1 MRFLFILLFLPL
13 FTIGQKGNLT
23 GIVKDHSTGEAVIGA
38 YIYISD
44 EYRAK
49 ADFDGSYTISG
60 LPYGD
65 YKVRV
70 SMMLYDTL
78 IMYVTI
84 EQPSVNLDFSLGNT
98 QEMEEVEVVGQLAID
113 RKTPVAVSRLTAQ
126 DINEQLGSQELP
138 MLLNSTPGVHATQ
151 QGGGDGDARI
161 TIRGFN
167 QRNVGVM
174 IDGVPVNDMENGW
187 VYWSNWFGLDQITN
201 QIQVQRGL
209 GATKLAMPS
218 VGGTM
223 NIITQ
228 PTGGKRQIK
237 VNQEYGAGNF
247 LRTSLSYKSGQ
258 LKNGWGVLF
267 SGSYKEG
274 DGWVDGLFTRGAF
287 YYLKVQKQM
296 GDHLLS
302 VSAFGAPQEHGQR
315 SFNQP
320 IKYWNSEFARNQG
333 VEVSDTAQ
341 NLDFGIRHNQHWG
354 YQTDENG
361 NRIARSERRNY
372 YHKPQITFK
381 DFWKV
386 NERLSWS
393 TMAYLSIGRG
403 GGERL
408 RNSGAI
414 IRDDEGLV
422 DWDEIIRA
430 NQVKLL
436 FGQEYSTADP
446 AYHPTLLKSSQVLT
460 ASVNNHMWIGGV
472 TQFDYKMNEVWNF
485 SGGLD
490 YRYYVGEHYTE
501 LRDLLG
507 GDYWVNNQDQNDPNA
522 MKVVGDKVGW
532 QPYHNHRDA
541 IVQWAGGFGQAEYS
555 KGRWSAFVNLSS
567 VVNGYKGIDYHKQK
581 ELHLNDSIYYIG
593 ATDTLN
599 VDGRT
604 YNNDSPELQYN
615 QTEYKW
621 IPGFTIKSG
630 ANFNVTERS
639 NLFVNLGYLSRTPQF
654 SNVIDN
660 NTNEYFA
667 EILNENIYAFEMGYG
682 YRSKKFSFNVNS
694 YFTYWQNKPFP
705 FGVAVPDPQD
715 PTQFIR
721 ANVNGMDALHMGI
734 EFDGVYK
741 IHKRVSLEGMI
752 SIGDWTWQ
760 SSEIIDVVGTQFE
773 FDARGVHVGDAA
785 QTTFSASV
793 RYEFVKNAYLR
804 VRYTYFDRYY
814 SDFDPF
820 SLNVANGNGGRESWR
835 ITNYNFN
842 DSHNAFNNFF
852 GTGYGLIDISAGYR
866 YKMDKSNLNFKANLF
881 NATNVMYV
889 SDARNNQNGSAFDAT
904 SSGVFFGQGLRF
916 NFSVGFEF

>member
-1 MRFLFILLFLPL
+1 MRFLVILFLLPFFAL
-13 FTIGQKGNLT
+13 SQQGNLS
-23 GIVKDHSTGEAVIGA
+23 GVVKDHSSGEAVIGA

-44 EYRAK
+44 AFRAK
-49 ADFDGSYTISG
+49 ADIDGSFTING
-60 LPYGD
+60 LPYGN

-78 IMYVTI
+78 TTYVTI
-84 EQPSVNLDFSLGNT
+84 NSPSVTQNFSLGNT
-98 QEMEEVEVVGQLAID
+98 QEMEEVEVIGQLAID

-247 LRTSLSYKSGQ
+247 LRTSLSYKSGK

-296 GDHLLS
+296 GNHLVS

-315 SFNQP
+315 SFNQS
-320 IKYWNSEFARNQG
+320 IEYWDTDYARNQG
-333 VEVSDTAQ
+333 INVPDTAL
-341 NLDFGIRHNQHWG
+341 NTNFGIRHNQHWG

-361 NRIARSERRNY
+361 NREARSERRNY
-372 YHKPQITFK
+372 YHKPQITIK

-386 NERLSWS
+386 NEKLSWS
-393 TMAYLSIGRG
+393 NMAYLSIGRG

-408 RNSGAI
+408 RNSGSI
-414 IRDDEGLV
+414 LRDEEGLV
-422 DWDEIIRA
+422 DWDAITRA

-436 FGQEYSTADP
+436 FGQESSTADP
-446 AYHPTLLKSSQVLT
+446 LFDPVLLKSSQVLT

-472 TQFDYKMNEVWNF
+472 SQFDFKLNETFNF

-490 YRYYVGEHYTE
+490 YRYYTGEHYTE

-507 GDYWVNNQDQNDPNA
+507 GDYWVNSQDQNNPNK
-522 MKVVGDKVGW
+522 MQVVGDKVGW
-532 QPYHNHRDA
+532 QPFHNHRDA
-541 IVQWAGGFGQAEYS
+541 IVQWAGGFGQVEYS
-555 KGRWSAFVNLSS
+555 KGRWTAFANIST
-567 VVNGYKGIDYHKQK
+567 VVNGYKGIDYHEKK
-581 ELHLNDSIYYIG
+581 ELHLNDSIYLVG
-593 ATDTLN
+593 ALDTVT

-604 YNNDSPELQYN
+604 YDNNSPELKYN

-639 NLFVNLGYLSRTPQF
+639 NIFVNLGYLSRTPQF

-660 NTNEYFA
+660 NTNKFFE

-682 YRSKKFSFNVNS
+682 FRSKKLSFNVNG
-694 YFTYWQNKPFP
+694 YFTYWENKPFP

-752 SIGDWTWQ
+752 SVGDWTWR

-773 FDARGVHVGDAA
+773 FDATGVHVGDAA
-785 QTTFSASV
+785 QTTLSVSV
-793 RYEFVKNAYLR
+793 RYEPINNAYLR

-820 SLNVANGNGGRESWR
+820 SLSVDLGNGGRESWQ
-835 ITNYNFN
+835 IP
-842 DSHNAFNNFF
+842 S
-852 GTGYGLIDISAGYR
+852 YGLLDISAGYR
-866 YKMDKSNLNFKANLF
+866 CKFENSSLNFRANIF
-881 NATNVMYV
+881 NATNQSYV
-889 SDARNNQNGSAFDAT
+889 SDARNNQNGSAFNAG
-904 SSGVFFGQGLRF
+904 SAGVFFGQGLRF
-916 NFSVGFEF
+916 NFAVGFEF